1 MLLTD
6 RNFNT
11 SFYDPAGG
19 GDPILYQHLFWFFGH
34 PEVYILIIPGFGIVS
49 HIVSTFSGKP
59 IFGYIGMVYAMFS
72 IGILGFLVWSHHMFS
87 VGLDVDTFLVS
98 LDMVTYLIII
108 WLFAG
113 NFLLRVSPPV
123 VTIVGKIFY
132 SNLSKMQ
139 LFALLQ
145 NLKKTSAEHPLLLS
159 ITDNTKS
166 IYHYIGKIISPNEYI
181 SDHLKSKNKP
191 QNDNDFGYYLTGLIE
206 GAGNIESRKIEIRFP
221 LSEIST
227 AYSLKKQIG
236 YGKVQINKNEELVL
250 FVVNNSA
257 GLEKIFS
264 LINGKLLGQEKIN
277 QLIKNKYGNK
287 FRRIILS
294 QANFDL
300 LTNHWLAGFTDAVGF
315 FNIYFKESEINK
327 SKNAFLIDLQL
338 RIKQNNPELLNLVVK
353 SLGGSVYKKNKE
365 SYIFSSVNFNNA
377 YKIANYFDNYHLLSS
392 SKFIQ
397 YLKWRNIYRII
408 QRREFLTLNGDNFT
422 KIKKVQEILRD

>member
-108 WLFAG
+108 WLYAG
-113 NFLLRVSPPV
+113 NFLLRVSPPM
-123 VTIVGKIFY
+123 VTIVGKIFFSY
-132 SNLSKMQ
+132 FGKMQ
-139 LFALLQ
+139 LFALFPI
-145 NLKKTSAEHPLLLS
+145 LKKKSAENPLLVTT
-159 ITDNTKS
+159 TDNTKS
-166 IYHYIGKIISPNEYI
+166 IYHCLDNIISPKDYI
-181 SDHLKSKNKP
+181 SDHLKPKNKP
-191 QNDNDFGYYLTGLIE
+191 KNDNELGYYLSGLIE
-206 GAGNIESRKIEIRFP
+206 GAGYIESTKIEIKLP

-227 AYSLKKQIG
+227 AYTLKKKIG

-250 FVVNNSA
+250 LVVNNSV
-257 GLEKIFS
+257 GLEKLLS
-264 LINGKLLGQEKIN
+264 LINGKLLGKEKIN
-277 QLIKNKYGNK
+277 QLIKNNYGNK
-287 FRRIILS
+287 FRSLNFS
-294 QANFDL
+294 QANFDI
-300 LTNHWLAGFTDAVGF
+300 LTNHWLAGFTDAGGF
-315 FNIYFKESEINK
+315 FNIYFNESENNK
-327 SKNAFLIDLQL
+327 NKNTFLIDLQL
-338 RIKQNNPELLNLVVK
+338 RIKQNNPDLLNLVVK
-353 SLGGSVYKKNKE
+353 ALGGSVYKKNKE
-365 SYIFSSVNFNNA
+365 MYIFSSVNFNNA
-377 YKIANYFDNYHLLSS
+377 YKIANYFDNYHLLSP
-392 SKFIQ
+392 SKFIL

-408 QRREFLTLNGDNFT
+408 QRREFLTLNGDNFN
-422 KIKKVQEILRD
+422 KIKKLQEILRD